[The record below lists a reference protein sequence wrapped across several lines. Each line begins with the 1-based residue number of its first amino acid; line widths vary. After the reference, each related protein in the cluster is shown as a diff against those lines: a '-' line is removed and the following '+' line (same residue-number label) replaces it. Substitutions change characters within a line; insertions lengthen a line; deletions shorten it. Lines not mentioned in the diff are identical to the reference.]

1 MLRASH
7 SRMDEMDSL
16 KRWWKGMFPK
26 NRDRRR
32 SDRMPAPKLG
42 VYYWTGAKPEQH
54 EVRDISPTGI
64 YVVTEE
70 RWYLGTIVKM
80 TLQMTDSADDNFEKH
95 IAVECKAVR
104 WGEDGVGMSFVLRDS
119 ADNAANHGP
128 LPAADWKSLELFLSR
143 FWKEPE

>member
-1 MLRASH
+1 
-7 SRMDEMDSL
+7 MDSL
-16 KRWWKGMFPK
+16 KRLWKGIFSK

-32 SDRMPAPKLG
+32 SDRLTAPKLV
-42 VYYWTGAKPEQH
+42 VYYWTGSRPERH

-80 TLQMTDSADDNFEKH
+80 TLQMTDSVEESFEKH
-95 IAVECKAVR
+95 IAVESKAVR

-119 ADNAANHGP
+119 SDRAANLGP
-128 LPAADWKSLELFLSR
+128 LPAADKKSLEIFLSR
-143 FWKEPE
+143 FWEKPE

>member
-1 MLRASH
+1 
-7 SRMDEMDSL
+7 MDGMDSL
-16 KRWWKGMFPK
+16 KRLWKGMFSK
-26 NRDRRR
+26 NSDRRR
-32 SDRMPAPKLG
+32 SNRMPDPKLG
-42 VYYWTGAKPEQH
+42 VYYWTGARPEQH
-54 EVRDISPTGI
+54 AVRDISPTGI

-119 ADNAANHGP
+119 ADNAANLGP
-128 LPAADWKSLELFLSR
+128 LPAADKKSLEIFLSR
-143 FWKEPE
+143 FLREPE